1 MWRFL
6 FLLAPTV
13 WAAPCTTATSTCT
26 EWVGVPGQALRLL
39 VYRNFPLET
48 RNENITRA
56 LILIHGGTRNA
67 NQQFR
72 SALAGAFLNGAL
84 DDTMIIAP
92 RFASNKGRQ
101 AGNGAECHDIVALN
115 EALWVCETE
124 RAESW
129 RYGGPVAGNDRVTSY
144 DFIDEILQKV
154 GRKQAFPNLRA
165 IVVAGH
171 SGGGIFVTRYST
183 ANLVHNQL
191 GVPVTYIAANATNY
205 AYPDALRPTRNAYP
219 LNGAAPGYTLP
230 VPPGTPAF
238 LPFADSPNCT
248 GYDNWPYGLRNRIGY
263 SARLTDSQWKKQL
276 AARPVT
282 YLLGDMDL
290 LPLTTGDDLSCAA
303 YAQGPTRLA
312 RGLAFVKYLNEGFEA
327 HNKTAIVPLCGHN
340 DRCMF
345 TSETALPLLFPK
357 P

>member
-1 MWRFL
+1 
-6 FLLAPTV
+6 
-13 WAAPCTTATSTCT
+13 
-26 EWVGVPGQALRLL
+26 VPGQTLRVL
-39 VYRNFPLET
+39 VYRNFPLEI
-48 RNENITRA
+48 RNDKIARA
-56 LILIHGGTRNA
+56 LILVHGGTRNA
-67 NQQFR
+67 DQQFR

-84 DDTMIIAP
+84 DDTVIIAP

-101 AGNGAECHDIVALN
+101 AANGNECLDSVAPS

-129 RYGGPVAGNDRVTSY
+129 RYGGPAAGNDKVTSY
-144 DFIDEILQKV
+144 DFMDEILQKV
-154 GRKQAFPNLRA
+154 ARKQVFPNLRA

-171 SGGGIFVTRYST
+171 SGGGIFLTRYSI
-183 ANLVHNQL
+183 ANVVHNQL
-191 GVPVTYIAANATNY
+191 GVPVTYISANATNY
-205 AYPDALRPTRNAYP
+205 PYPDASRPTRNAYP
-219 LNGAAPGYTLP
+219 INGAAPGYILP

-238 LPFADSPNCT
+238 LSFADASNCT
-248 GYDNWPYGLRNRIGY
+248 GYDNWPYGLRDRIGY

-290 LPLTTGDDLSCAA
+290 LPLTRGDDLSCAA

-312 RGLAFVKYLNEGFEA
+312 RGLAFVKHVNESFEA
-327 HNKTAIVPLCGHN
+327 HYKTVIVPLCGHN

-345 TSETALPLLFPK
+345 TSETALPLLLPK